1 MVPRDLNANS
11 MTFLQP
17 LILIALPLM
26 ALPILIH
33 LINQHRHRTVPWA
46 AMMFLV
52 NAKRMNKGMA
62 RLRYILIML
71 MRMAAVGAVIF
82 AVSRPL
88 ASGWLG
94 GVGLGKPDA
103 TLVLLDRSA
112 SMEVQDLQTG
122 ESKRSTAL
130 KKLAELLEKR
140 DFGNQLVLV
149 DSASGQVQL
158 LESPRALL
166 ELSMT
171 AATATS
177 ADIPGM
183 LEQGLAF
190 LSANK
195 SGRAD
200 IWICSDLHENDWA
213 PSSGRWAALREQL
226 TPLKGVQHY
235 LLSYA
240 DQPAGNLAVRVS
252 NVVRR
257 QRGNRAELVLDV
269 LLQADLRA
277 SQTSGTRR
285 VLVEFEVNNVR
296 SVVELELDRQGAAL
310 LGHRIP
316 IDGKLRSGWGAV
328 SLPGDA
334 NPLDNRFYFV
344 FSETPVRNATIV
356 TDDARIGEA
365 FRLGLAIPA
374 ESDLEQTAQ
383 VIASDRVGEID
394 WETTGLLIWQAP
406 LPTGLL
412 AEQLKQFV
420 TTGRVVMFFP
430 TVQPQDGQIFG
441 AQWGSW
447 QQLAREEQRQLSW
460 WRSDADL
467 LARVGSGDALPL
479 SDLRTYRHCTI
490 VHPQPGRGGAPLARL
505 ANDVPLLL
513 RAPTKQGAVYFCG
526 TLPTAQFSS
535 LQRDAV
541 AFYVL
546 LQRALANGSRA
557 LASASQRDA
566 GPAALSDRSSWEVV
580 APSAGGPTL
589 SQRGL
594 HAGVYREGDYWAAVN
609 RGPAEDDTQTV
620 PQATVDGLFE
630 GLSYRRIDDA
640 VGDTSSL
647 ASEIWRAF
655 LIAMVLAL
663 LLEAILCLPE
673 TKGANAPSRNA
684 VSTPGNVQQAGSV

>member
-1 MVPRDLNANS
+1 

-52 NAKRMNKGMA
+52 SAKRMNRGMA

-71 MRMAAVGAVIF
+71 LRMAAVGAVIF

-130 KKLAELLEKR
+130 KKLAELLGKR
-140 DFGNQLVLV
+140 DYGSQLVLI
-149 DSASGQVQL
+149 DSASERVQL
-158 LESPRALL
+158 LESPSALL
-166 ELSMT
+166 ELPVT
-171 AATATS
+171 EATATS

-183 LEQGLAF
+183 LGQGLAF
-190 LSANK
+190 LSANE

-200 IWICSDLHENDWA
+200 IWICSDLSENDWA
-213 PSSGRWAALREQL
+213 PSSGRWAALRAQL
-226 TPLKGVQHY
+226 APLKGVQHY

-240 DQPAGNLAVRVS
+240 EQPLGNVAVRVS

-269 LLQADLRA
+269 LLKVTGPVA
-277 SQTSGTRR
+277 QTGDPRR
-285 VLVEFEVNNVR
+285 VPVEFEVNNVR
-296 SVVELELDRQGAAL
+296 SVVELELDHQGAVL

-316 IDGKLRSGWGAV
+316 IDGKLRSGWGSV
-328 SLPGDA
+328 SLPGDV
-334 NPLDNRFYFV
+334 NLLDNRFYFV
-344 FSETPVRNATIV
+344 FSETPDRHATIV
-356 TDDARIGEA
+356 TEDARVGEA

-374 ESDLEQTAQ
+374 EADLEQTAQ
-383 VIASDRVGEID
+383 VIAPDRVGEID

-406 LPTGLL
+406 LPTGLV
-412 AEQLKQFV
+412 AEQVEQFV
-420 TTGRVVMFFP
+420 ATGRVVMFFP
-430 TVQPQDGQIFG
+430 TVQLQEGQIFG
-441 AQWGSW
+441 TQWGSW
-447 QQLAREEQRQLSW
+447 QQLATEEQRQLSW

-467 LARVGSGDALPL
+467 LAHVGSGDALPL
-479 SDLRTYRHCTI
+479 SDLRTYRHCSI
-490 VHPQPGRGGAPLARL
+490 VHPQPDEVGTPLARL

-526 TLPTAQFSS
+526 TLPTVQFST

-541 AFYVL
+541 AYYVL
-546 LQRALANGSRA
+546 LQRALTNGSRA
-557 LASASQRDA
+557 LARATQRDA
-566 GPAALSDRSSWEVV
+566 GPTALSDRRSWEVV
-580 APSAGGPTL
+580 APGSAGPTL
-589 SQRGL
+589 SERGL
-594 HAGVYREGDYWAAVN
+594 HAGVYQHGDYWAAIN
-609 RGPAEDDTQTV
+609 RGQEEDGAQAVTA
-620 PQATVDGLFE
+620 ATVDGLFT

-640 VGDTSSL
+640 VGATSSL

-663 LLEAILCLPE
+663 LLEALLCLPE
-673 TKGANAPSRNA
+673 TKSVVEPPRTVVANP
-684 VSTPGNVQQAGSV
+684 VNVQQAGSA